1 MDSGYQETVEQSFK
15 DLKFASLLTII
26 EMILGIAFTVF
37 VMYIVVSIALVAVSK
52 NIIPGT
58 IDNYIIHSI
67 LSNNYLILI
76 LAAFY
81 VSFVGIAVY
90 SLYLYSKSIA
100 LLSPF
105 NRSLEGP
112 AKFSKYL
119 YLIILIIDI
128 FEIFYIDL
136 ELNSRPD
143 ILLSISY
150 IVITIGVLLLV
161 LYLYIGIYRIGV
173 IYDNSSVRLA
183 AIFYFIPLLDIV
195 APFLLYSGSKK
206 LLETY
211 KQK

>member
-26 EMILGIAFTVF
+26 EMILGIAFTIF

>member
-1 MDSGYQETVEQSFK
+1 MDSGYQETVEKSFR

-81 VSFVGIAVY
+81 VGFVGIAVY

>member
-1 MDSGYQETVEQSFK
+1 MDNGYQETVKKSFK
-15 DLKFASLLTII
+15 DLKVASLLTII

-37 VMYIVVSIALVAVSK
+37 VMYIVVSIALIAISK

-67 LSNNYLILI
+67 LSNNYFILI

-105 NRSLEGP
+105 NPSLKGP

-128 FEIFYIDL
+128 FEIFYIYL
-136 ELNSRPD
+136 ELNSMLN

-150 IVITIGVLLLV
+150 IVITIGVLLLI

-173 IYDNSSVRLA
+173 IYNNSSIRLA

>member
-1 MDSGYQETVEQSFK
+1 MDTGYQETVEKSFK

-26 EMILGIAFTVF
+26 EMILGIAFTIF
-37 VMYIVVSIALVAVSK
+37 VMYIVVSIALIAVSK
-52 NIIPGT
+52 NVIPGT

-136 ELNSRPD
+136 ELNSMPD

-150 IVITIGVLLLV
+150 IVLTIGVLLLV

>member
-1 MDSGYQETVEQSFK
+1 MDSGYQETVEKSFK

-26 EMILGIAFTVF
+26 EMILGIAFTIF

-52 NIIPGT
+52 NIISGT

-136 ELNSRPD
+136 ELNSMPD

-150 IVITIGVLLLV
+150 IVLTIGVLLLV

>member
-1 MDSGYQETVEQSFK
+1 MDSGYQETVEKSFK

-26 EMILGIAFTVF
+26 EMILGIAFTIF
-37 VMYIVVSIALVAVSK
+37 VMYIVVSIALIAVSK
-52 NIIPGT
+52 NVIPGT

-136 ELNSRPD
+136 ELNSMPD

-150 IVITIGVLLLV
+150 IVLTIGVLLLV

-206 LLETY
+206 LLEIY

>member
-1 MDSGYQETVEQSFK
+1 MDSGYQETVEKSFK

-26 EMILGIAFTVF
+26 EMILGIAFTIF

-136 ELNSRPD
+136 ELNSMPD

-150 IVITIGVLLLV
+150 IVLTIGVLLLV

>member
-1 MDSGYQETVEQSFK
+1 MDSGYQETVEKSFK

-136 ELNSRPD
+136 ELNSMPN

-150 IVITIGVLLLV
+150 IVITIGVLLLI
-161 LYLYIGIYRIGV
+161 LYLYIGIYRVGV
-173 IYDNSSVRLA
+173 IYNNSSVRLA
-183 AIFYFIPLLDIV
+183 AIVYFIPLLDIV

>member
-1 MDSGYQETVEQSFK
+1 MDSGYQETVEKSFR

-26 EMILGIAFTVF
+26 EMILGIAFTIF

-136 ELNSRPD
+136 ELNSMPN

-206 LLETY
+206 LLEIY

>member
-1 MDSGYQETVEQSFK
+1 MDSGYQETVEKSFK

-26 EMILGIAFTVF
+26 EMILGIAFTIF

-150 IVITIGVLLLV
+150 IVLTIVVLLLV

>member
-1 MDSGYQETVEQSFK
+1 M
-15 DLKFASLLTII
+15 
-26 EMILGIAFTVF
+26 
-37 VMYIVVSIALVAVSK
+37 
-52 NIIPGT
+52 P
-58 IDNYIIHSI
+58 
-67 LSNNYLILI
+67 
-76 LAAFY
+76 
-81 VSFVGIAVY
+81 
-90 SLYLYSKSIA
+90 
-100 LLSPF
+100 
-105 NRSLEGP
+105 
-112 AKFSKYL
+112 
-119 YLIILIIDI
+119 IIDI

-136 ELNSRPD
+136 ELNSMPD

-150 IVITIGVLLLV
+150 IVLTIVVLLLV

>member
-1 MDSGYQETVEQSFK
+1 MDSGYQETVEKSFK
-15 DLKFASLLTII
+15 ALKFASLLTII

-81 VSFVGIAVY
+81 VGFVGIAVY

>member
-1 MDSGYQETVEQSFK
+1 MDSGYQETVEKSFK

-26 EMILGIAFTVF
+26 EMILGIAFTIF

-81 VSFVGIAVY
+81 VGFVGIAVY

-150 IVITIGVLLLV
+150 IVLTIGVLLLV

-206 LLETY
+206 LLEIY